1 MKTPALAT
9 FGSMLASEAIEHE
22 PAVFDSLHKLRRRLL
37 LPLSIGAALI
47 ALWATLAPLSGAVV
61 APAQIKVEL
70 NRKTVQHQEGGI
82 VRQILVRNGQTVRA
96 GEPLMVIGDL
106 RGQAELNLLQD
117 QLRAE
122 RMRNARANAE
132 ATLAEK
138 FVIPESAR
146 AEGQSADY
154 AERESARFLA
164 RRRTLDEQTTALEGQ
179 AREAISQASALQA
192 QINAGEVS
200 AKLAA
205 DELEINQ
212 KLVSSGYV
220 QRARI
225 LQLQR
230 AESDALGK
238 VAESRS
244 DLALAR
250 QRAAEVKAS
259 IVQARNVYQQQATDE
274 LKDSSTR
281 LRELQERLEPSLDQV
296 ERQIVRSPVTGEVM
310 AMKVSG
316 VGAVIAPREPLLDVV
331 PSQERLVVEAMIRP
345 QDINHVHRDADAQV
359 RLTSFDARTTPLLNG
374 KVTFVSGDR
383 VTSQEDRNGFFIATI
398 EVDAATLRSHPDIH
412 LQPGM
417 PAELYVATGKRTLI
431 EYLLRPLT
439 VFAHRAMREP

>member
-1 MKTPALAT
+1 MKAPALAT
-9 FGSMLASEAIEHE
+9 FGSMLAGEEIEHE
-22 PAVFDSLHKLRRRLL
+22 PAVADSLHKLRRRLL
-37 LPLSIGAALI
+37 LPLAIGIALI
-47 ALWATLAPLSGAVV
+47 ALWATLAPLSGAIV

-146 AEGQSADY
+146 TETQSGDY
-154 AERESARFLA
+154 ADRESARFLA

-244 DLALAR
+244 DLAQAR

-274 LKDSSTR
+274 LKDSSTK

-296 ERQIVRSPVTGEVM
+296 ERQIVRSPVAGEVM

-345 QDINHVHRDADAQV
+345 QDINHVHRDSDAQV

-383 VTSQEDRNGFFIATI
+383 VTSAEDRSGFFTATV
-398 EVDAATLRSHPDIH
+398 EVDAATLKSHPDIH

-439 VFAHRAMREP
+439 VFSHRAMREP